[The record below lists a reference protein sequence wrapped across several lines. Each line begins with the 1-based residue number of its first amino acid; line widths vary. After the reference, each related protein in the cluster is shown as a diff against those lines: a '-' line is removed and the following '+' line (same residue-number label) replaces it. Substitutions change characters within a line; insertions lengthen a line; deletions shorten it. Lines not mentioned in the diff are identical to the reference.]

1 MRLRSVAGA
10 RLSAI
15 ACAIIA
21 VAATTLGPT
30 AMANASSRIA
40 AAGSLATSQADSG
53 GAFINAAS
61 RETFAPNIPKTPR
74 NGLCTGEWANGISDV
89 FYKRGTSG
97 RLYWDFYL
105 TKTAIAELGPTAI
118 VDMTFA
124 SVNGKAI
131 NPPYGIHAERATY
144 DFHAS
149 LLNYGVIGGGY
160 GTIKTGNNIDF
171 IWFITGSTGAK
182 AYRYTF
188 CKVPEP
194 GVG

>member
-1 MRLRSVAGA
+1 MRQQSVVSA
-10 RLSAI
+10 RLTGI
-15 ACAIIA
+15 VCTVI
-21 VAATTLGPT
+21 VVGATTLGPA
-30 AMANASSRIA
+30 AMANASSTIA
-40 AAGSLATSQADSG
+40 AGGVAISHAEPG
-53 GAFINAAS
+53 GAFISAAP
-61 RETFAPNIPKTPR
+61 RGTFAPNIPKTPR
-74 NGLCTGEWANGISDV
+74 NGLCAGEWANGISDV
-89 FYKRGTSG
+89 FYRRGTSG

-105 TKTAIAELGPTAI
+105 TKTAIAELGPVAI

-131 NPPYGIHAERATY
+131 NPPYGSHAERATY

-171 IWFITGSTGAK
+171 IWFITGSTGAR

>member
-1 MRLRSVAGA
+1 MWRQSVVSA
-10 RLSAI
+10 RLTGIASALI
-15 ACAIIA
+15 AA
-21 VAATTLGPT
+21 VAITLGPAT
-30 AMANASSRIA
+30 MASGSSTNAA
-40 AAGSLATSQADSG
+40 VGPAVTQADSG
-53 GAFINAAS
+53 GAFVSAIPHG
-61 RETFAPNIPKTPR
+61 TFAPNIPKTPR

-105 TKTAIAELGPTAI
+105 TKTAIAELGPTVV

-131 NPPYGIHAERATY
+131 NPPYGSHAARATY

-149 LLNYGVIGGGY
+149 LLNYGFIGGGH
-160 GTIKTGNNIDF
+160 GTIKTGDNIDF
-171 IWFITGSTGAK
+171 IWFISGSSGAK

-188 CKVPEP
+188 CKVPTP

>member
-1 MRLRSVAGA
+1 MTGWSSWSWTQATAGRSTVSVPGK
-10 RLSAI
+10 
-15 ACAIIA
+15 
-21 VAATTLGPT
+21 TLPP
-30 AMANASSRIA
+30 
-40 AAGSLATSQADSG
+40 DSG
-53 GAFINAAS
+53 GAFVSAIPHG
-61 RETFAPNIPKTPR
+61 TFAPNIPKTPR

-105 TKTAIAELGPTAI
+105 TKTAIAELGPAVI

-131 NPPYGIHAERATY
+131 NPPYGSHAARATY

-160 GTIKTGNNIDF
+160 GTIKTGDNIDF
-171 IWFITGSTGAK
+171 IWFITGSAGAK

-188 CKVPEP
+188 CKVPKP

>member
-1 MRLRSVAGA
+1 MS
-10 RLSAI
+10 
-15 ACAIIA
+15 
-21 VAATTLGPT
+21 
-30 AMANASSRIA
+30 
-40 AAGSLATSQADSG
+40 
-53 GAFINAAS
+53 AAS
-61 RETFAPNIPKTPR
+61 RGTFAPNTPNIPKTPR

-89 FYKRGTSG
+89 FYRRGTSG

-105 TKTAIAELGPTAI
+105 TKTAIAELGPAAI
-118 VDMTFA
+118 ADMTFA

-131 NPPYGIHAERATY
+131 NPPYGSHAQRSTY

>member
-1 MRLRSVAGA
+1 MRQRSVLNV
-10 RLSAI
+10 RLTCIVSTL
-15 ACAIIA
+15 IA
-21 VAATTLGPT
+21 VAAITLGPT
-30 AMANASSRIA
+30 SMANASSKNA
-40 AAGSLATSQADSG
+40 AVGPATTQADSDG
-53 GAFINAAS
+53 VFISATPDG
-61 RETFAPNIPKTPR
+61 TFPPNIPKTSR
-74 NGLCTGEWANGISDV
+74 NGLCTGEWLNGISTV
-89 FYKRGTSG
+89 FYRRGTSG

-105 TKTAIAELGPTAI
+105 TKTAIAKLGPEVI
-118 VDMTFA
+118 VDMTSA

-131 NPPYGIHAERATY
+131 NPPYAPHRGSATY

-149 LLNYGVIGGGY
+149 LLNYGMIGGGN
-160 GTIKTGNNIDF
+160 GRIETGDNIDF

>member
-1 MRLRSVAGA
+1 MRQRSVASA
-10 RLSAI
+10 RLTAI
-15 ACAIIA
+15 AGTLIA
-21 VAATTLGPT
+21 VAATTLGST
-30 AMANASSRIA
+30 AMANASSRNAVIA
-40 AAGSLATSQADSG
+40 PATTQADSG
-53 GAFINAAS
+53 SALISAIRHG
-61 RETFAPNIPKTPR
+61 TFAPNIPETPR
-74 NGLCTGEWANGISDV
+74 TGLCTGEWANGISDV

-105 TKTAIAELGPTAI
+105 TKIAIARLGPAVV

-131 NPPYGIHAERATY
+131 NPPYGSHTARATY

-160 GTIKTGNNIDF
+160 GTIKTGDNIDF
-171 IWFITGSTGAK
+171 IWFIAGSTGAK

-188 CKVPEP
+188 CRVPKP

>member
-1 MRLRSVAGA
+1 MRQRSAVSA
-10 RLSAI
+10 RLTGI
-15 ACAIIA
+15 AGVLIA
-21 VAATTLGPT
+21 VVATTLGPA
-30 AMANASSRIA
+30 AMANASSRNA
-40 AAGSLATSQADSG
+40 AVRPAATQADSA
-53 GAFINAAS
+53 GAFVSATPHG
-61 RETFAPNIPKTPR
+61 TFASNIPKTPR

-89 FYKRGTSG
+89 FYKRGASG

-105 TKTAIAELGPTAI
+105 TKTAIAKLGPAAI
-118 VDMTFA
+118 VDMPFA

-131 NPPYGIHAERATY
+131 NPPYGSHAARATY

-149 LLNYGVIGGGY
+149 LLKYGFIGGGY
-160 GTIKTGNNIDF
+160 GTIKTGDKIDF

-188 CKVPEP
+188 CKVPTP